1 MLNVLGYSLSVR
13 VMVSGASGQIGTY
26 LLPILQNRGFTV
38 ATLGRH
44 EMQAQEHGFQIENY
58 IIKDYDLKVI
68 NFALSQFMPDAF
80 VNLASISSVAS
91 CEKNPELSKSINL
104 DLPLAIL
111 DFIKSGVIGN
121 CLFIQASSS
130 EMYTGVSKQQI
141 SELTEINPRSVY
153 GKHKAKVHQSL
164 DTYRDLYGVRASGLV
179 LFNNESKLRDDRF
192 ASKRIVRDLVRI
204 KKGLLGEFRM
214 GNDYV
219 LRDWNHPTDT
229 SRAIELIIRNGRVEN
244 FVIGSGELHSVR
256 ELIEVAANLLEIDL
270 SALTIVKDP
279 QLARSLENHGLSA
292 DSSKIRRE
300 LGWSPRYTFREIV
313 EEIVLNELREFK

>member
-1 MLNVLGYSLSVR
+1 MR
-13 VMVSGASGQIGTY
+13 IMVSGASGQIGTY
-26 LLPILQNRGFTV
+26 LISALQKSGFTL
-38 ATLGRH
+38 ASLGRH
-44 EMQAQEHGFQIENY
+44 ELKTNLIEVQSEHY
-58 IIKDYDLKVI
+58 SVKDYDSKFI
-68 NFALSQFMPDAF
+68 NCAISQFKPDVF
-80 VNLASISSVAS
+80 VNLASISSVAF
-91 CEKNPELSKSINL
+91 CEQNPKLSKSMNL
-104 DLPLAIL
+104 DFPLAIL

-130 EMYTGVSKQQI
+130 EMYTGVSKQKI
-141 SELTEINPRSVY
+141 SELTELNPRSVY

-204 KKGLLGEFRM
+204 KKGLLSEFRM

-219 LRDWNHPTDT
+219 LRDWNHPADT
-229 SRAIELIIRNGRVEN
+229 SRAIELIIRNGRFEN

-279 QLARSLENHGLSA
+279 QLARSFENHGLSA